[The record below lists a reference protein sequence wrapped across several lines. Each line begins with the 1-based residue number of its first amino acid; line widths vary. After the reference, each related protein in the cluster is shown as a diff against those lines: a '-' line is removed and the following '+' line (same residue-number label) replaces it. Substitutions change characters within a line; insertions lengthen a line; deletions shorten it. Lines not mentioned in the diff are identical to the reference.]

1 MIVRMAKVEIVGPK
15 ELLREVLALVREMGV
30 FQMEPEVHGFVPAG
44 GETGVGP
51 LILDKKSL
59 AERVYMEE
67 LRRKVD
73 DLLASL
79 PAVPGEEIL
88 LAPRA
93 VLADVAAAV
102 EELLPRCRELSLRRD
117 SLHRE
122 AEELSRHAL
131 FLEPLA
137 PLLGELSVRS
147 DLEFIGVTVR
157 EPAVLEEVMVELGR
171 STGGRFEVVSAV
183 AADGTIMGVITVPRE
198 LAGGVRR
205 LLGQGRVPELP
216 VPATFADLP
225 FAERV
230 RRLRERL
237 GALPAEIAAVEGERE
252 GLARRW
258 GPLCLRVREW
268 LDGELSLMKATASV
282 HATALCF
289 FIHGWVPAEAVP
301 RLGEALNGRFGG
313 RVVVAEKEVL
323 EQELERVPVALRN
336 PPYLRPFEL
345 LVRLLPLPRY
355 TSLDPTPFIGVFFPL
370 FFGLMLGDAGHG
382 LVILLLSVAAARRFR
397 GRQLIHDGARIL
409 IVSSLSAILFG
420 ILFGEF
426 FGEFGAERFGMHP
439 LVVERRRALLPML
452 FFALSVGVMHVIL
465 GLLLG
470 ATAALRKR
478 TWREA
483 LFKLLTIAAILSLVL
498 LFAAL
503 AAPQVPRLLAR
514 PALVAFVA
522 IIPLL
527 FLAGGMLA
535 PLELVKSIGNIISYA
550 RIMAI
555 GLTSVFLAVVA
566 NRLAGMTGDIV
577 LGTLVAALF
586 HAFGIVLGVF
596 APAIHSLRLHYVEF
610 FSKFLEHGGRKFEPF
625 RK

>member
-1 MIVRMAKVEIVGPK
+1 MIVRMAKVEVVGPK
-15 ELLREVLALVREMGV
+15 ELLLEVLALVREMEV
-30 FQMEPEVHGFVPAG
+30 FQLEPELTGFVPAG
-44 GETGVGP
+44 GEAGVRP
-51 LILDKKSL
+51 LVLDRKSL
-59 AERVYMEE
+59 TERIYLEE
-67 LRRKVD
+67 LGRKVD
-73 DLLASL
+73 EFLALL
-79 PAVPGEEIL
+79 PAAPGEEAAL
-88 LAPRA
+88 DPRA
-93 VLADVAAAV
+93 VLDDVAAAL
-102 EELLPRCRELSLRRD
+102 EELLPRCRELSRGRD
-117 SLHRE
+117 SLRRE
-122 AEELSRHAL
+122 AEELGRHAH
-131 FLEPLA
+131 FIEPLA
-137 PLLGELSVRS
+137 PLLGAVAARG

-157 EPAVLEEVMVELGR
+157 EPEALEEVMVELGR
-171 STGGRFEVVSAV
+171 STGGRFEVASTV
-183 AADGTIMGVITVPRE
+183 AADGTVIGIVTVPRQ
-198 LAGGVRR
+198 LAGAVRR

-216 VPATFADLP
+216 VPSAFAELP

-230 RRLRERL
+230 RRLKGRL
-237 GALPAEIAAVEGERE
+237 AALPAETAAVEGELAE
-252 GLARRW
+252 LARRW
-258 GPLCLRVREW
+258 TPLCLRVRRW
-268 LDGELSLMKATASV
+268 LDGELSLREATASV

-289 FIHGWVPAEAVP
+289 LIHGWAPAESVR
-301 RLGEALNGRFGG
+301 RLGEALNERFGG
-313 RVVVAEKEVL
+313 RVVVEEREVL

-336 PPYLRPFEL
+336 PPFLRPFEL

-355 TSLDPTPFIGVFFPL
+355 TSLDPTPFMGVFFPL
-370 FFGLMLGDAGHG
+370 FFGIMLGDAGHG
-382 LVILLLSVAAARRFR
+382 LVILLLSLAAARRFR
-397 GRQLIHDGARIL
+397 ERRAIHDGARIL
-409 IVSSLSAILFG
+409 VVSSLAAILFG
-420 ILFGEF
+420 FLFGEF

-439 LVVERRRALLPML
+439 ILVERRTALLPML
-452 FFALSVGVMHVIL
+452 FFSISVGVMHVIL

-483 LFKLLTIAAILSLVL
+483 LLKLLTIAAILSLVL
-498 LFAAL
+498 LFVAL

-514 PALVAFVA
+514 PAIVAFVA

-527 FLAGGMLA
+527 FLAGGMMA

-555 GLTSVFLAVVA
+555 GLTSVFLAMVA

-610 FSKFLEHGGRKFEPF
+610 FSKFLEHGGRRFEPF